1 MATLI
6 PIKNPSPRN
15 TLKITLHDA
24 VRDEKTGKIIPSKW
38 KKGSH
43 TFLAPGGTQDI
54 WLDTGR
60 GVFLEEMPS

>member
-1 MATLI
+1 MATLL
-6 PIKNPSPRN
+6 PIQNSSKRN
-15 TLKITLHDA
+15 TLKITIHDA
-24 VRDEKTGKIIPSKW
+24 VRDEKSGKIVPNKW

-43 TFLAPGGTQDI
+43 TFLAPNATQDV